1 MARKQLIVNVRP
13 DGTVHA
19 ETVGMYGEECL
30 DYFAV
35 LEDLLDATVDSS
47 SYTEDY
53 TATATGQSEASVQ
66 KLGDA

>member
-1 MARKQLIVNVRP
+1 MAQKQLIVSVRR

-35 LEDLLDATVDSS
+35 LEDLLDAEVASS
-47 SYTEDY
+47 TYTADY
-53 TATATGQSEASVQ
+53 TATAQSQSDANVQ